1 MNIDGW
7 NGIISVSNVR
17 EEMPMNVL
25 KQINDSLGNFDN
37 IIGLIGVITGIIGL
51 FVGGVGIKLIKN
63 NDEDKIDMG
72 KSKNNNSQIANTI
85 NNSGINVAD
94 AEHIAER
101 ITDEKTKNKPDI
113 IFSKEEQKDAP
124 EGTIWM
130 KIDE

>member
-1 MNIDGW
+1 MD
-7 NGIISVSNVR
+7 
-17 EEMPMNVL
+17 VL

-72 KSKNNNSQIANTI
+72 ESKNNNSQIANTI

-101 ITDEKTKNKPDI
+101 IADEKTKNKPDI
-113 IFSKEEQKDAP
+113 IFSKEEPKDAP